1 MARLVIVSPAPSPRK
16 KIKTNLRRWV
26 RTSMGWRKKNNN
38 KKKQNTNDSAQSKRS
53 EVSWISNRSEK
64 NEKRTKETRERKQK
78 NQHTHTHTH
87 TQKWNKRRTASFTCR
102 PWPND
107 DRVGAIYGRCCCC
120 YCCLPGFTG
129 FLPSFTWFDLVL
141 LGFFY
146 RVWLRFTGFYWVL
159 LGRDMASSSPEGESG
174 PTTCDE
180 WRWAQKE
187 KNGTKRK
194 QKRK

>member
-26 RTSMGWRKKNNN
+26 RTSMGWRKKTTTKKN
-38 KKKQNTNDSAQSKRS
+38 KTRTIRHNQKDQKFHEYQIEA
-53 EVSWISNRSEK
+53 
-64 NEKRTKETRERKQK
+64 KRTKNGRKKREKENKRT
-78 NQHTHTHTH
+78 NTHTHTH

-141 LGFFY
+141 LGFY